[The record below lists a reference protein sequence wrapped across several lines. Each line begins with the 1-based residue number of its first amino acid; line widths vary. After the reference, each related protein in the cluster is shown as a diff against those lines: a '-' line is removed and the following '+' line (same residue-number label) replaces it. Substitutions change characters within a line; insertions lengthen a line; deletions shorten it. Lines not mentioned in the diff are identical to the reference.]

1 MKQNKKIQS
10 AIILFTLVLP
20 SLVVTSACSSGKNG
34 GGGGPQGGP
43 PPEAITA
50 CEGKSVGDTVSFKGR
65 RGETL
70 EATCKEMD
78 GQLAAVPEG
87 APDRKKSE

>member
-1 MKQNKKIQS
+1 MKQNKKIKG

-20 SLVVTSACSSGKNG
+20 SLVVISACSGAKNGG

-50 CEGKSVGDTVSFKGR
+50 CEGKSVGDTASFKGR

-70 EATCKEMD
+70 EATCKEID
-78 GQLAAVPEG
+78 GQLVAFPEG
-87 APDRKKSE
+87 APPRK

>member
-1 MKQNKKIQS
+1 MKKNKKIQS

-20 SLVVTSACSSGKNG
+20 SLVVTSACSSSKNDSEE
-34 GGGGPQGGP
+34 GGPQGGP

-65 RGETL
+65 RGETI
-70 EATCKEMD
+70 EATCKEID
-78 GQLAAVPEG
+78 EQLVAVPEG
-87 APDRKKSE
+87 PPPRK